1 MDTFMDKLAQ
11 KLNAQEMIKANAA
24 ADAAELSRFKE
35 QNAEYEALLQQIKDS
50 SGQNAENAEKLAQN
64 AEKIGQSA
72 ALVGQNAAKLEQG
85 LETTRQSA
93 AQIEQAAI
101 KVEQGAAKVVQGAV
115 KVEQGA
121 EKAEQNAA
129 KIESLVAACI
139 AKIEEMQAA
148 SRDTEE
154 LNAQLGEFKKIL
166 TEQMEQL
173 TDHVHKEDVKV
184 YRNVQAVVVDET
196 AKQSDILGKSLAS
209 MSGSLKVVTGISV
222 AALLAAVAG
231 IAFQVLVYLHII

>member
-101 KVEQGAAKVVQGAV
+101 KVEQGAV

>member
-50 SGQNAENAEKLAQN
+50 SGQNAENAGKLAQN
-64 AEKIGQSA
+64 ADKIGQSVA
-72 ALVGQNAAKLEQG
+72 VMGQTAEKLEQG
-85 LETTRQSA
+85 LETTRQGA
-93 AQIEQAAI
+93 VRIEQAAL
-101 KVEQGAAKVVQGAV
+101 KVEQGAD
-115 KVEQGA
+115 
-121 EKAEQNAA
+121 KAEQNAA
-129 KIESLVAACI
+129 KIESLVAAGI

-148 SRDTEE
+148 SCDIGELDTKLEE
-154 LNAQLGEFKKIL
+154 LKKIM

-196 AKQSDILGKSLAS
+196 AKQSDIMGKSLAS
-209 MSGSLKVVTGISV
+209 ISAGLKAVTGISV

>member
-72 ALVGQNAAKLEQG
+72 ALVGQNAAKLEKG

-101 KVEQGAAKVVQGAV
+101 KVEQGAV

-139 AKIEEMQAA
+139 AKIEEMQAV
-148 SRDTEE
+148 SHDTEE